1 MARPARKAL
10 SQLLIMKGYD
20 MKPINIY
27 ALTRLTNN
35 NSIQKMER
43 QMSARFRFL
52 KIKEWEIEGIS
63 KLVGHLMQEKA
74 TVNQLGFY
82 YSYQVPKLGKE
93 FDLLR
98 VGSDKII
105 NIELKSD
112 IVSDDKIKKQL
123 VQNRY
128 YLGFLGRS
136 IRSYTYISKVDRL
149 VRLTNS
155 GKLIDVGFDVLMDD
169 IRSLENPLSGD
180 IEELIREEDYI
191 FSPLAEP
198 DRFLNNEYF
207 LTSQQKDIAYR
218 ITKNISDGVA
228 LFQGF
233 TGAPGTGKTLL
244 LYDLAMSLTVKQS
257 AAIFHCGSFPLEL
270 KRLDE
275 RLKRI
280 DFFDGT
286 ISGPLPDISGY
297 SVIFIDEG
305 HRASKVMMENICEYA
320 ICHKIP
326 VIVSYDCEDVI
337 AAEELKRESIYVF
350 ESQEGFVKYRM
361 TNRIRTN
368 AELSSFIHCLMHYDK
383 RNHRRYFP
391 SVNILY
397 ARDDEEK
404 NIIISSLIDDG
415 YMYIYEN
422 DSELTNTLGAEH
434 IDKAVSGEYEK
445 VAMVLDEDFYYDDDY
460 LRSREN
466 HGNRRVVNVFH
477 GLSRGKEA
485 LAVVVKN
492 NEELIENILSI
503 VQGN

>member
-1 MARPARKAL
+1 
-10 SQLLIMKGYD
+10 

-27 ALTRLTNN
+27 ALTRLKNN
-35 NSIQKMER
+35 NSIQKLER
-43 QMSARFRFL
+43 QMSHRNRFL
-52 KIKEWEIEGIS
+52 KIKEWEIDGLS
-63 KLVGHLMQEKA
+63 QLVNHLMQEKA
-74 TVNQLGFY
+74 DINELNFY

-112 IVSDDKIKKQL
+112 IVPDDKIKKQL
-123 VQNRY
+123 IQNRY
-128 YLGFLGRS
+128 YLGFLGLTM
-136 IRSYTYISKVDRL
+136 RSYTYISKADRL

-155 GKLIDVGFDVLMDD
+155 GKLIDVSFDILMDD
-169 IRSLENPLSGD
+169 IRSQENPLSGD

-198 DRFLNNEYF
+198 DRFLNKEYF

-218 ITKNISDGVA
+218 ITKNISDGTA
-228 LFQGF
+228 LIQGF

-244 LYDLAMSLTVKQS
+244 LYDLAMSLTIKQS
-257 AAIFHCGSFPLEL
+257 AAVFHCGSFPEEL
-270 KRLDE
+270 GRLDE

-286 ISGPLPDISGY
+286 SDGPLPDLSGY
-297 SVIFIDEG
+297 SVILVDEG
-305 HRASKVMMENICEYA
+305 HRASKVMTESICEYA
-320 ICHKIP
+320 CLHKLP

-337 AAEELKRESIYVF
+337 AEAELERESIRVY
-350 ESQEGFVKYRM
+350 EKQKDFVKFRL

-368 AELSSFIHCLMHYDK
+368 AELSSFVHCLMHYDR
-383 RNHRRYFP
+383 RNHRRSFP
-391 SVNILY
+391 NVNIFY
-397 ARDDEEK
+397 AKDDGEK
-404 NIIISSLIDDG
+404 DIILGALCEDG
-415 YMYIYEN
+415 YMYIYDCDKQDYIEN
-422 DSELTNTLGAEH
+422 VGSKEGVEVRLVAAH
-434 IDKAVSGEYEK
+434 IDEAVSGEYEK
-445 VAMVLDEDFYYDDDY
+445 VAVVLDEDFYYEADY
-460 LRSREN
+460 LRSN
-466 HGNRRVVNVFH
+466 NMMNKRRVANAFH

-492 NEELIENILSI
+492 NEALLENILSI